1 MDTIRG
7 EVTGRASSALA
18 APLAFSITEF
28 CVLHRISRAH
38 FYNLVKA
45 ALGPRVM
52 DVRGRKLISQEA
64 AADWRHERER
74 AG

>member
-1 MDTIRG
+1 MDTRG
-7 EVTGRASSALA
+7 EVMGRSSSALA

-28 CVLHRISRAH
+28 CGLHRISRAH

-45 ALGPRVM
+45 GLGPRVM

-74 AG
+74 A